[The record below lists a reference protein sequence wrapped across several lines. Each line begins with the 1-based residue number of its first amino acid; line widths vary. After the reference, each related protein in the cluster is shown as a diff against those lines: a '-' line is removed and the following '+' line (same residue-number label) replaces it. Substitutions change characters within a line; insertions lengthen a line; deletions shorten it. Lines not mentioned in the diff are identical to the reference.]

1 MASMSRW
8 SRSCR
13 VPMLDIAA
21 SCVFGPRRLRTG
33 LAKAKRRRR
42 LGEGPSGPGDRVQGI
57 AAVKR
62 GSAHGVSREDYD
74 VDELVA
80 VVRRLRMKPPP
91 SGHELVAG
99 GRIGIRSRTGYPAH
113 VRE

>member
-1 MASMSRW
+1 M
-8 SRSCR
+8 
-13 VPMLDIAA
+13 
-21 SCVFGPRRLRTG
+21 
-33 LAKAKRRRR
+33 AKAKRRRR

-80 VVRRLRMKPPP
+80 VVRLLRMKPLRQGTSLSQAVA
-91 SGHELVAG
+91 SGSEAAPG
-99 GRIGIRSRTGYPAH
+99 TQRTFANESWNARS
-113 VRE
+113 V